1 MQFTTSTPAKAAFV
15 VPKTAA
21 SSTAT
26 KYISIQAAAA
36 AAASSAATAA
46 SPGGGSKPQPISVL
60 SIQQPSQAQQQV
72 TGATAVAAATA
83 GGTKYVLQQ
92 GPAQPQQPQAQ
103 PQPQKQPLTIS
114 INEVFACAQPLPLQD
129 EARASTNK
137 GKMTTIADLK
147 VQVKQAF
154 FHRFSLNSRRTKLKI
169 FFLNS
174 RIF

>member
-26 KYISIQAAAA
+26 KYISIQAAA

-147 VQVKQAF
+147 VQVKAQSF
-154 FHRFSLNSRRTKLKI
+154 VKS
-169 FFLNS
+169 
-174 RIF
+174 

>member
-26 KYISIQAAAA
+26 KYISIQ

-147 VQVKQAF
+147 VQVKAQ
-154 FHRFSLNSRRTKLKI
+154 SLVKS
-169 FFLNS
+169 
-174 RIF
+174 